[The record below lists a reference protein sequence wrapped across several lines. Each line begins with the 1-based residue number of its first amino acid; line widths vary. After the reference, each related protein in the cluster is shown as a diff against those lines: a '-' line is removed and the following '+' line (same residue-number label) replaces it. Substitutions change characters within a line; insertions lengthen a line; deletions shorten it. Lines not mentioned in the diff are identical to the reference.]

1 MAADASDDRRD
12 EAIPASVPQ
21 MQQGED
27 DECEHDIVITSF
39 GHKYGRLRDG
49 VDCMF
54 DVRDVPNPP
63 RMLRRTHTGRSARLM
78 KELAKVPQIEVIA
91 THIHDHLVRIGA
103 QKDPA
108 TSSSKRMCLVASIGC
123 ECGVH
128 RSVAIAELVARELR
142 SQHKLRVTGATETY
156 IDMYWVVQAVAC
168 ITLGADEDI
177 WVLAKHAA
185 AVAILTEATLSVRTG
200 RYATMADESNLA
212 HAIQDA
218 QNDDSHASSFGRR
231 CEGLLSAL
239 DEQELCP
246 CCVTWVQQAGR
257 NMQVAMA
264 VARLG
269 CLPGCRRT
277 RSLLHT
283 ALATIPRPRSALGA
297 DPPCGP

>member
-142 SQHKLRVTGATETY
+142 SQHKLRVTVSHRDLHRHVLGGAGGG
-156 IDMYWVVQAVAC
+156 VHNA
-168 ITLGADEDI
+168 
-177 WVLAKHAA
+177 
-185 AVAILTEATLSVRTG
+185 R
-200 RYATMADESNLA
+200 
-212 HAIQDA
+212 
-218 QNDDSHASSFGRR
+218 GRR
-231 CEGLLSAL
+231 GHLGPRE
-239 DEQELCP
+239 
-246 CCVTWVQQAGR
+246 
-257 NMQVAMA
+257 
-264 VARLG
+264 ARSG
-269 CLPGCRRT
+269 SGD
-277 RSLLHT
+277 SN
-283 ALATIPRPRSALGA
+283 
-297 DPPCGP
+297 